1 MSRTIALQ
9 GKVIAITGGGR
20 GIGLAIA
27 EALIARGARVAIGD
41 IDIEL
46 ATREAARIGAHAGR
60 LDVRDPASF
69 AAFLAGAEAALGPLH
84 GLVNNAGIM
93 PMGSFLDESPAL
105 ADAQID
111 INFRGVIH
119 GMRAALPGLLA
130 RGEGHIVNIAS
141 LAGRFALPG
150 SAIYSGTKFAVVGL
164 TEAVAGEHRD
174 SGVHFTCIMP
184 SKVLTELT
192 SGTEEAGSII
202 PSVTPQQVADAVVAA
217 LLKPRLMVAVP
228 DYLQIA
234 HAAYT
239 LIPGWLQQKGRQLI
253 DDNRILSKLDRAAH
267 AGYDQRIGRLAQPV
281 PQPVPQPAGKP
292 AATARRR
299 AGKEPQA

>member
-1 MSRTIALQ
+1 MATQQKTSLQ
-9 GKVIAITGGGR
+9 GKVIAVTGGGR

-27 EALIARGARVAIGD
+27 EALIARGARVSIGD

-46 ATREAARIGAHAGR
+46 ARSEAIRIGAHAGR
-60 LDVRDPASF
+60 LDVRDRASF
-69 AAFLAGAEAALGPLH
+69 AAFLADTETTLGPLD
-84 GLVNNAGIM
+84 GLINNAGIM
-93 PMGSFLDESPAL
+93 PMGYFLDEDPAL

-119 GMRAALPGLLA
+119 GMQLALPGLLA
-130 RGEGHIVNIAS
+130 RRSGHIVNIAS

-150 SAIYSGTKFAVVGL
+150 SAVYTGTKFAVVGM
-164 TEAVAGEHRD
+164 TEAVAGEYRD

-192 SGTEEAGSII
+192 SGTEEAASII

-228 DYLQIA
+228 DYLQVA
-234 HAAYT
+234 HSAYT
-239 LIPGWLQQKGRQLI
+239 LIPGWLQEKGRRLI
-253 DDNRILSKLDRAAH
+253 GDNRILDKLDHAAH
-267 AGYDQRIGRLAQPV
+267 AGYEQRINRLASTR
-281 PQPVPQPAGKP
+281 K
-292 AATARRR
+292 TARE
-299 AGKEPQA
+299 GKSA